1 MDPGKPAV
9 DHYSHDTRH
18 TCLSVNSV
26 HLLAECQKLSSD
38 GATTSPR
45 VSSLP
50 RLPLFSANIAAG
62 ADYYSSR
69 TVHAL
74 RFSLFINLCN

>member
-45 VSSLP
+45 VSSM
-50 RLPLFSANIAAG
+50 RPLFSANIAAG
-62 ADYYSSR
+62 ANYYSSR

-74 RFSLFINLCN
+74 RFSLFINLRN